1 MKTTWIERGLLLA
14 AIGFSWYSWTMKQEA
29 DRQRVIASEN
39 YAAALDSVRHVQVG
53 KDSAA
58 LVSLTQMAVHLKGT
72 LGQLAKA
79 EGLNARLHARL
90 AITTRAVDT
99 VLVGVVPP
107 VADSAGRLVDSIQVV
122 GPPISG
128 TIAAAFQPL
137 VRSRWDIRL
146 QPNPIPLTV
155 TVGCRKGLP
164 PQLIVTG
171 PPWATV
177 EPSGVLDPSIC
188 HPENGE
194 DRWDFGLFAGWGGTV
209 WRNKKKEVKF
219 VSGPT
224 VGLGATWRPF

>member
-1 MKTTWIERGLLLA
+1 MKVVWAERFALLVVVGVA
-14 AIGFSWYSWTMKQEA
+14 WWSWTVKQEA

-58 LVSLTQMAVHLKGT
+58 LVSLTQMAVHLKGA

-90 AITTRAVDT
+90 EVATRGVDT
-99 VLVGVVPP
+99 VMVGVVPV
-107 VADSAGRLVDSIQVV
+107 VADAAGRLVDSIQVV
-122 GPPISG
+122 GPPITG

-146 QPNPIPLTV
+146 QPDKIPLTV

-164 PQLIVTG
+164 PQMVVTG

-177 EPSGVLDPSIC
+177 TPNGVLDPSIC
-188 HPENGE
+188 HPPRQKA
-194 DRWDFGLFAGWGGTV
+194 RWPWFLGGI
-209 WRNKKKEVKF
+209 
-219 VSGPT
+219 G
-224 VGLGATWRPF
+224 VGILTWEMAR